1 LKLSIFTVIITFLI
15 WTSANVF
22 AQNSTE
28 NKIKKEIE
36 AAIEEIKND
45 IETQNIEG
53 LQSIHLLSDKFSKFG
68 PRNFNRQDV
77 DSTNASEANFF
88 SSISDVSYNV
98 RDLKIDVFDHVVVA
112 TYYPEASFILN
123 GERRNT
129 RGRQT
134 FVFLKSGDKWKLVH
148 EHGTGRPQ

>member
-1 LKLSIFTVIITFLI
+1 MIKRVLVFILVSIIGSVLI
-15 WTSANVF
+15 SC
-22 AQNSTE
+22 AQNTDE
-28 NKIKKEIE
+28 TQVKKEIE
-36 AAIEEIKND
+36 AAIHAIKLD

-68 PRNFNRQDV
+68 PRNFDRQDV
-77 DSTNASEANFF
+77 DSTNASEASFF

-112 TYYPEASFILN
+112 TYYPEASFIMN

-129 RGRQT
+129 QGRQT
-134 FVFLKSGDKWKLVH
+134 FVFLKNGTEWKLVH

>member
-1 LKLSIFTVIITFLI
+1 MIKRVLVFILASIIGSVSI
-15 WTSANVF
+15 SC
-22 AQNSTE
+22 AQNTDE
-28 NKIKKEIE
+28 TQVKKEIE
-36 AAIEEIKND
+36 AAIHAIKLD

-68 PRNFNRQDV
+68 PRNFDRQDV

-98 RDLKIDVFDHVVVA
+98 RDLKIDVFDHVVIA
-112 TYYPEASFILN
+112 TYYPEASFIMN

-129 RGRQT
+129 QGRQT
-134 FVFLKSGDKWKLVH
+134 FVFLKNEDEWKLVH

>member
-1 LKLSIFTVIITFLI
+1 MKISLFTIFLAMVLNLSTL
-15 WTSANVF
+15 VF
-22 AQNSTE
+22 AQDIVEAQT
-28 NKIKKEIE
+28 KKEIE
-36 AAIEEIKND
+36 AAIQAIKLD

-68 PRNFNRQDV
+68 PRNFDRQDV
-77 DSTNASEANFF
+77 DSTNTSEANFF

-98 RDLKIDVFDHVVVA
+98 RDLKIDVFDHVVIA
-112 TYYPEASFILN
+112 TYYPEASFIMN

-129 RGRQT
+129 QGRQT
-134 FVFLKSGDKWKLVH
+134 FVFLKNEDEWKLVH